1 MQPYQGK
8 SITNW
13 ALEDRPREKLL
24 AHGMGSLSN
33 VELLA
38 ILIRS
43 GSRHET
49 AVELARRILHV
60 AGNNLHELGKYSVP
74 ELVKFKGLGP
84 AKAIS
89 IMAAIELGRR
99 RSKESAPIRKKISGS
114 QDVYTYFKPSLG
126 DLQHE
131 EFWILLLNRANRV
144 LDNIR
149 ISQGGITGTVI
160 DARII
165 LKHAIDR
172 LASSIILC
180 HNHPSGNLKPSDAD
194 ITITKKI
201 RESCKT
207 MDIQVLDHIII
218 TDNSYFSFSDEGVI

>member
-1 MQPYQGK
+1 MK
-8 SITNW
+8 SYNGQRITNW

-24 AHGMGSLSN
+24 SHGMGSLSN

-43 GSRHET
+43 GSHQET
-49 AVELARRILHV
+49 AVELARRIMHKT
-60 AGNNLHELGKYSVP
+60 GNNLQELGRYNVP
-74 ELVKFKGLGP
+74 DLMKFKGLGP
-84 AKAIS
+84 VKAVS
-89 IMAAIELGRR
+89 ILAALELGRR
-99 RSKESAPIRKKISGS
+99 RSKESVLARNKISGS
-114 QDVYTYFKPSLG
+114 QDVYNHFQSALA

-131 EFWILLLNRANRV
+131 EFWILVLNRANKV
-144 LDNIR
+144 LDQIK
-149 ISQGGITGTVI
+149 ISQGGIAGTVI
-160 DARII
+160 DSRII

-194 ITITKKI
+194 VTITTKI
-201 RESCKT
+201 RDSCKT

-218 TDNSYFSFSDEGVI
+218 ADNSYFSFSDEGLI